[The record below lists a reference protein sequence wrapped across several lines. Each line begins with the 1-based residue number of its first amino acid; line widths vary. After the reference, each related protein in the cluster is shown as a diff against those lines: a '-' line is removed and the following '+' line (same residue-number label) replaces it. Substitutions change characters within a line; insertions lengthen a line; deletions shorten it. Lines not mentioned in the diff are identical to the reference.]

1 MAVRAEGATKV
12 YGRGDTAVRALDG
25 VSVALPAGRFTAVM
39 GPSGSGKSTLMH
51 CLAGL
56 DDLTGGQVFLGDVE
70 LSGLSDKAL
79 TRLRRDRI
87 GFVFQSFNLIPTLS
101 AAENITLPMDLAGR
115 KPDRAWLDSV
125 IDAVG
130 LRDRLKHRPSE
141 LSGGQQQRVA
151 VARALASRPEVIFAD
166 EPTGNLDS
174 RSGAEILGLHAP
186 GRRPDGPDHRD
197 GHPRPGGRRLRRRHR
212 LPCRRADRR
221 PDGGPHRRAR
231 ARADEGVRGLTMFR
245 ATLKSIAAH
254 KRRVLSTAMAVLLGV
269 AFLSGTLVLGDTMR
283 GGFADTF
290 AEANAGT
297 DALVR
302 SATEVG
308 EGEFSERGLLAQATL
323 DQVRAVPG
331 VATAEPLVDATGQIV
346 GADGDPLG
354 GNGPPT
360 FAAAWIDD
368 PGLNPWE
375 VAEGRAPEADDE
387 VVIDRQAAEDGDL
400 AVGDTITIR
409 TPAPVEAEL
418 VGIAT
423 FGDADGMGGPT
434 YAAFTTAFAQRT
446 LLAEPGQVTGVVV
459 ARRRLGERVG
469 PGRLG
474 SPTPC
479 PTRPRRSRPPRSPVS
494 RRTTSRPTSSGCCR
508 RS

>member
-1 MAVRAEGATKV
+1 
-12 YGRGDTAVRALDG
+12 
-25 VSVALPAGRFTAVM
+25 
-39 GPSGSGKSTLMH
+39 
-51 CLAGL
+51 
-56 DDLTGGQVFLGDVE
+56 
-70 LSGLSDKAL
+70 
-79 TRLRRDRI
+79 
-87 GFVFQSFNLIPTLS
+87 
-101 AAENITLPMDLAGR
+101 
-115 KPDRAWLDSV
+115 
-125 IDAVG
+125 
-130 LRDRLKHRPSE
+130 
-141 LSGGQQQRVA
+141 
-151 VARALASRPEVIFAD
+151 
-166 EPTGNLDS
+166 
-174 RSGAEILGLHAP
+174 
-186 GRRPDGPDHRD
+186 
-197 GHPRPGGRRLRRRHR
+197 
-212 LPCRRADRR
+212 
-221 PDGGPHRRAR
+221 
-231 ARADEGVRGLTMFR
+231 MFR

-308 EGEFSERGLLAQATL
+308 DGEFSERGLLPQSTL

-331 VATAEPLVDATGQIV
+331 VAAAEPLVDATGQIV

-360 FAAAWIDD
+360 FAAAWVDD
-368 PGLNPWE
+368 PGLNPWK
-375 VAEGRAPEADDE
+375 VAEGRAPEADNE
-387 VVIDRQAAEDGDL
+387 VVIDRQSAKDGDL

-434 YAAFTTAFAQRT
+434 YAAFTTSFAQRT

-459 ARRRLGERVG
+459 AGDGSVSESALAARISDALPDSTETITAAALTRRAGGRHRGRLRRDAADDPDRVRRHRPGRGHLQHLQHLLDPGRPADPRVG
-469 PGRLG
+469 PVPGARGVTPPGRHLGGRRGAGGRLRG
-474 SPTPC
+474 LGD
-479 PTRPRRSRPPRSPVS
+479 RHRSPAS
-494 RRTTSRPTSSGCCR
+494 AWPWAC
-508 RS
+508 